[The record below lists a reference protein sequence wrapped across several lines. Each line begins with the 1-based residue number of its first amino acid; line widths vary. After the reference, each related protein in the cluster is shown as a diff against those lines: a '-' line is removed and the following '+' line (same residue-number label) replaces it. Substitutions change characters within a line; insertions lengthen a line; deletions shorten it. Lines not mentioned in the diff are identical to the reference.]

1 MAAAES
7 EGPPERSPV
16 ASVAPP
22 LPEGPFDT
30 GGPLPAG
37 GPASPGGGGSGGPEV
52 ALLPRGVG
60 EVVDTAI
67 ALYRRN
73 WKLLVATAAVV
84 VVPVQLLSSFA
95 NRNFL
100 SQIGDAFRSMQ
111 KGLTPVTTGGTDI
124 GSPGSL
130 LALL

>member
-22 LPEGPFDT
+22 LPEGPFDAGDPPPT
-30 GGPLPAG
+30 AVPPSPGG
-37 GPASPGGGGSGGPEV
+37 ASPGGGGPEV

-73 WKLLVATAAVV
+73 WQLLVPTAAVV
-84 VVPVQLLSSFA
+84 VVPLPPVRSVA
-95 NRNFL
+95 NRYL
-100 SQIGDAFRSMQ
+100 
-111 KGLTPVTTGGTDI
+111 LTQLG
-124 GSPGSL
+124 
-130 LALL
+130 A